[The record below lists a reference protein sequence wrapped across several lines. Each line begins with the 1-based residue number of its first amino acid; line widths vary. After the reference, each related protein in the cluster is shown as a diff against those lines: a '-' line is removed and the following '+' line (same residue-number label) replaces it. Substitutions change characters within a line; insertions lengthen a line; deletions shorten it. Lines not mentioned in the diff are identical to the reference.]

1 MTYRSRPAGAALL
14 IPRFAVP
21 LAIMA
26 ALLGGPARACNPAA
40 GDFVSCDDT
49 VTANLIEEND
59 SFLNYSDKHYTQGLR
74 VSFGSAEQVP
84 GDAAYPLLRL
94 GADHLLLPAGEAGGD
109 LRYGLFY
116 GQSIFTPTDLL
127 LFKPDPA
134 DRPYAG
140 WLYGGASVYRETA
153 HMLDR
158 FDLTVGLVGPGAGA
172 EYVQNT
178 WHHEAPIAIMRGAHA
193 NGWGSQLHD
202 EPGLV
207 LSEERQWRYPV
218 PLVPG
223 TIEADLVPEVNASLG
238 NVFTY
243 AGAGGMVRFGRGL
256 GVDWGQPRVQPAL
269 AGSDFVNGRGFDGH
283 WSAWYLFAGSEA
295 RLVARNIFLD
305 GNSFEGSAHV
315 GHEPVVV
322 DLTAGAMAYLGPAR
336 ISVSYTR
343 RTKEFASQAN
353 GADEFLAVLLALS
366 F

>member
-1 MTYRSRPAGAALL
+1 MTYRSRLAGAAFS
-14 IPRFAVP
+14 IPR
-21 LAIMA
+21 LALPIAMIA
-26 ALLGGPARACNPAA
+26 TLLGGPARACNQAA

-49 VTANLIEEND
+49 ATANLVEEND
-59 SFLNYSDKHYTQGLR
+59 SFIDHSDKHYTQGLR

-84 GDAAYPLLRL
+84 GDPAYPLLRL
-94 GADHLLLPAGEAGGD
+94 VADNLLVPTDEPGD

-116 GQSIFTPTDLL
+116 GQSLFTPTDLV
-127 LFKPDPA
+127 LFKPDPN

-140 WLYGGASVYRETA
+140 WLYGGVTAYRETE
-153 HMLDR
+153 HTLDR
-158 FDLTVGLVGPGAGA
+158 FDLTAGLVGPGAGG

-178 WHHEAPIAIMRGAHA
+178 WHSEAPLAILRGAHA
-193 NGWGSQLHD
+193 NGWSSQLRN

-207 LSEERQWRYPV
+207 LSEQRQWRFPV

-223 TIEADLVPEVNASLG
+223 TVEADLLPEVNASLG

-243 AGAGGMVRFGRGL
+243 AAAGGLVRFGRGL
-256 GVDWGQPRVQPAL
+256 EVDWGQPRVQPAV

-305 GNSFEGSAHV
+305 GNSFQRSAHV

-322 DLTAGAMAYLGPAR
+322 DLTGGIMTYVGPAR

-343 RTKEFASQAN
+343 RTKEFATQAN
-353 GADEFLAVLLALS
+353 NADEFLAVLLALR